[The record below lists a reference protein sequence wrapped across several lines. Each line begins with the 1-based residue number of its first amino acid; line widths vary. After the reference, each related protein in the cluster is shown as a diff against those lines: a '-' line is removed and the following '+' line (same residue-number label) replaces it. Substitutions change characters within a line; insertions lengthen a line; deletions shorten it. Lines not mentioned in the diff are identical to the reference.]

1 MYDRILLATDGSD
14 TAKLAAERATE
25 MADRRDATLHVFYV
39 AERTRD
45 DPVEKGFE
53 EKLTEEI
60 SAGREIVGAI
70 DSRASERG
78 LDTEVTVEVG
88 VPHVRIERYVDEH
101 DVGLTVVGSTGASE
115 ITEKLLGTVAKYVV
129 NEAPS
134 DVFVVRPDA
143 ALA

>member
-14 TAKLAAERATE
+14 TAQLAAERAIE
-25 MADRRDATLHVFYV
+25 MADRHDATLHVLSV

-45 DPVEKGFE
+45 DPVEKGLE
-53 EKLTEEI
+53 EKLTEEV
-60 SAGREIVGAI
+60 SEGKEVVEAVEG
-70 DSRASERG
+70 RASERG
-78 LDTEVTVEVG
+78 VDTAVTVDVG
-88 VPHVRIERYVDEH
+88 VPRVIIERYVDEH
-101 DVGLTVVGSTGASE
+101 DVGVTVVGSTGASDV
-115 ITEKLLGTVAKYVV
+115 TEKLLGTVAKYVV